1 MWALV
6 RLSARVRLLFRG
18 GRERAGSG
26 PITEL
31 RALAPWCRGD
41 VLAVL
46 REREQAE

>member
-18 GRERAGSG
+18 GRDRAGSG
-26 PITEL
+26 PVDDL

-41 VLAVL
+41 VFAVL
-46 REREQAE
+46 RDREQAR